1 LTFDNLRAQG
11 RPGEGASGEGVA
23 FRTRESS
30 ELVCESTSRRDAR
43 PFAGAKDEFGRKRK
57 TALFREPVMADFK
70 SHITFSSVIGVGY
83 GVAGHFYFN
92 MPLETSLL
100 GAGLCSVSGMLP
112 DLDSDSGTPVREM
125 STFAAAVIPMLML
138 PRFETLACCHEMMVL
153 MAALCYCAIRFG
165 AVELF
170 KRYTVHRG
178 MWHSIPA
185 CVVCGLLTFLIVAD
199 QHLEV
204 RFFKAG
210 AVMLG
215 FFSHLLL
222 DEIWSVNVRVGR
234 INVKR
239 SFGTAIKFF
248 GKDSWGN
255 YSVYGKLIVLSLFAV
270 GDPMLMGYLGHD
282 TYFGNQIVQRAVQNT
297 NQRVIEAQQATG
309 RALEEEAR
317 RFQHSHDH
325 YSPEPSY
332 PYQR

>member
-1 LTFDNLRAQG
+1 
-11 RPGEGASGEGVA
+11 
-23 FRTRESS
+23 
-30 ELVCESTSRRDAR
+30 
-43 PFAGAKDEFGRKRK
+43 
-57 TALFREPVMADFK
+57 MADFK
-70 SHITFSSVIGVGY
+70 THITFSTILGAGY

-92 MPLETSLL
+92 MPIETSLL
-100 GAGLCSVSGMLP
+100 GFGLCSVSGMLP

-125 STFAAAVIPMLML
+125 STFAASVIPMLML
-138 PRFETLACCHEMMVL
+138 PRFEALACCHEMMVL
-153 MAALCYCAIRFG
+153 MAALLYCFIRFG
-165 AVELF
+165 VVEIF

-185 CVVCGLLTFLIVAD
+185 CVACGLLTFLIVAD

-234 INVKR
+234 LNVKK

-248 GKDSWGN
+248 GKDSWAN
-255 YSVYGKLIVLSLFAV
+255 YSVYGKLIALSLFAV
-270 GDPMLMGYLGHD
+270 GDPMLMQHFGQE
-282 TYFGNQIVQRAVQNT
+282 TYFGNQVVRRAVDHT
-297 NQRVIEAQQATG
+297 NQRVIEAQQSTE
-309 RALEEEAR
+309 RALEEQAR
-317 RFQHSHDH
+317 RLQHSHDG
-325 YSPEPSY
+325 YPEQQPY